1 MDRSS
6 LLSTIRSWLRA
17 GYPQGVPQSDY
28 VPLLSLL
35 RRQLTD
41 DEVKQVASDLLP
53 GSAVDGVDT
62 VDIGVEI
69 TKVTDELPRAEDV
82 QRVRDRLAGNS
93 WPFDDDPFPPPSTTP
108 KDPS

>member
-41 DEVKQVASDLLP
+41 DEVTQVASDLLP
-53 GSAVDGVDT
+53 DSPVDA

-69 TKVTDELPRAEDV
+69 TKVTDELPRDEDV
-82 QRVRDRLAGNS
+82 QRVRDHLAGNS
-93 WPFDDDPFPPPSTTP
+93 WPFDDDPFPPPTP
-108 KDPS
+108 KDQP